1 MHFKAVSI
9 VKFPVDEVWFAMQGH
24 LSEIAELLEEV
35 ESIQLV
41 KKESLEAGLV
51 QTEYHWRIKP
61 SIPAILERFVKP
73 AMLAWNDEAEWNEAI
88 HSCSWKI
95 RSHHFQDDLNCTGE
109 TLFEA
114 ALGNKGCRLTFSGS
128 LIWNQ
133 GMLKGMLG
141 DIATMGIEPIL
152 EQFIASNFRKIG
164 AATEL
169 FLKQKAH

>member
-9 VKFPVDEVWFAMQGH
+9 VKFPVDAVWAAMQGH

-51 QTEYHWRIKP
+51 QTEYHWHIKP
-61 SIPAILERFVKP
+61 NIPSILAHLVKP
-73 AMLAWNDEAEWNEAI
+73 AMLTWADEAEWNETV

-95 RSHHFQDDLNCTGE
+95 RSDYFQDDLNCRGE
-109 TLFEA
+109 TIFES
-114 ALGNKGCRLTFSGS
+114 ALGNKGCRLTFAGT

-133 GMLKGMLG
+133 RIVKGVLS
-141 DIATMGIEPIL
+141 DIATMGIEPVL

-169 FLKQKAH
+169 FLKQ